1 MISICNSQLL
11 LLIIF
16 LFTTTSHAI
25 FFNYPKNVLMDFFE
39 TLREKK
45 ELKKELP
52 SDIHHYHIHYYPVYM
67 HSPKAIKA
75 PDKSELE
82 ILHTNKLEQLGWSN
96 QEYKNVPEPKLH
108 HLLGLDGLT
117 AGLGHRPWWDENT
130 VDRHEESKGIVVQVP
145 LNQQII
151 VQQPKEEEKV
161 NPLVAFFRKLK
172 SIKNSIFSHHSD
184 KKEEDE
190 EHKDH
195 KISTVFVYTHP
206 SKHGHYP

>member
-1 MISICNSQLL
+1 MISIWNSQLL
-11 LLIIF
+11 F
-16 LFTTTSHAI
+16 
-25 FFNYPKNVLMDFFE
+25 PKNVLMDFFE

-67 HSPKAIKA
+67 HSPKAVKA

-117 AGLGHRPWWDENT
+117 S
-130 VDRHEESKGIVVQVP
+130 DRHEESKGIVVQVP

-172 SIKNSIFSHHSD
+172 SIKNSIFSHHLD
-184 KKEEDE
+184 KKVEDEE

>member
-1 MISICNSQLL
+1 
-11 LLIIF
+11 
-16 LFTTTSHAI
+16 
-25 FFNYPKNVLMDFFE
+25 
-39 TLREKK
+39 
-45 ELKKELP
+45 
-52 SDIHHYHIHYYPVYM
+52 M
-67 HSPKAIKA
+67 HSPKAVKA

-117 AGLGHRPWWDENT
+117 SGLGHRPWWDENT

-172 SIKNSIFSHHSD
+172 SIKNSIFSHHLD
-184 KKEEDE
+184 KKVEDEE